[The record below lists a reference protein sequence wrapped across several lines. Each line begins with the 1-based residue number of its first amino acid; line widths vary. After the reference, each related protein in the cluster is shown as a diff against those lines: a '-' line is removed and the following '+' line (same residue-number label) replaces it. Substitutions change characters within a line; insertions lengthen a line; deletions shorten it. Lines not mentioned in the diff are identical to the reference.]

1 MANRERE
8 ANRAWWAGWLLLA
21 ASLLLYAMTLDNGLR
36 ADELVG
42 GDLITHQYAQVQARP
57 SNAPGYPLY
66 TMGGWLWFHTIR
78 TALHWLGATTP
89 NPIPILSSYST
100 LWALIAIVLLY
111 RILCRTTRS
120 ARFPAGHWPLAL
132 LLSAFYGVT
141 YFFWYYATTTE
152 QYSSAIAQT
161 LAILYVYLCWLDR
174 QENVVPPIP
183 LFHPVNRLLLLLA
196 LLCGLSLAHMLTV
209 AFIVPPLVVLILWQ
223 APYLL
228 RDLRLISLT
237 ILAAFLPLSSYS
249 YVYLRG
255 GAHPEWWGSGQWT
268 TAQAWFWAFIST
280 AQGREEL
287 AWGFEPWCTTF
298 ANGMPA
304 LIGRELTWPLVGIGL
319 IGIALLGRRLATLC
333 YGTLAIYLLFA
344 WFYRCGNWF
353 QVILPAYPIVII
365 GAARLF
371 ATLHAHLINGK
382 HGTSRAAVIWPR
394 MLYGLLL
401 VVVCLRAWLVWPT
414 TDSRNRPADDAF
426 DRAALLV
433 AQPLAKGAHLFAAVD
448 DALAIQYLSQI
459 WQLRPDLQVVSSPEA
474 AARLMQGEA

>member
-111 RILCRTTRS
+111 RILA
-120 ARFPAGHWPLAL
+120 ARHVRRAFPAGHWPLAL

-183 LFHPVNRLLLLLA
+183 LFHPVNRHVVAPGFAVWTLPGAYAHGGIYSAAVGGAHLVAGALSATGLA
-196 LLCGLSLAHMLTV
+196 SDQLDDPGCIFTIKQLQLCLSG
-209 AFIVPPLVVLILWQ
+209 
-223 APYLL
+223 
-228 RDLRLISLT
+228 
-237 ILAAFLPLSSYS
+237 
-249 YVYLRG
+249 G

-287 AWGFEPWCTTF
+287 S
-298 ANGMPA
+298 
-304 LIGRELTWPLVGIGL
+304 
-319 IGIALLGRRLATLC
+319 LG
-333 YGTLAIYLLFA
+333 
-344 WFYRCGNWF
+344 
-353 QVILPAYPIVII
+353 V
-365 GAARLF
+365 
-371 ATLHAHLINGK
+371 
-382 HGTSRAAVIWPR
+382 
-394 MLYGLLL
+394 
-401 VVVCLRAWLVWPT
+401 
-414 TDSRNRPADDAF
+414 
-426 DRAALLV
+426 
-433 AQPLAKGAHLFAAVD
+433 
-448 DALAIQYLSQI
+448 
-459 WQLRPDLQVVSSPEA
+459 
-474 AARLMQGEA
+474 